1 MVKFFW
7 NRPHHSNISA
17 KKIAN
22 YLGTDQHWFCVQ
34 VIAAHT
40 ADLCHAL
47 EQWQIRTVTTCG
59 QFWDLWYS
67 EVTIHSITESKS
79 KSDSA
84 NRIWNRNRVRDR
96 EFKESKDQLANGL
109 THVVIANRRKL
120 VSFSAI
126 PLETG
131 AQWLITS
138 HLALTL
144 FTDRGWEIHCLP
156 QRLAK
161 LFFFLLLVL
170 RLSMSTFILV
180 TFNSQWRG
188 FKNLRSIIS
197 QHGILLK
204 NIILN
209 KYKLRPFL
217 ITKCDWQ
224 VIIAYWWFANLK
236 ATMQRKDT
244 FLK

>member
-1 MVKFFW
+1 M
-7 NRPHHSNISA
+7 P
-17 KKIAN
+17 
-22 YLGTDQHWFCVQ
+22 C
-34 VIAAHT
+34 
-40 ADLCHAL
+40 
-47 EQWQIRTVTTCG
+47 IRTVTDTNSDHMRSVLGLVVLRGHHPFHYRIKIEIGLRESDLESESGSRSWIQRIQRPTGKWTDPCCNRQSSKTC
-59 QFWDLWYS
+59 QLF
-67 EVTIHSITESKS
+67 
-79 KSDSA
+79 SDST
-84 NRIWNRNRVRDR
+84 WNWRPMAYHFSLGVNIIHRSRLGNSLPT
-96 EFKESKDQLANGL
+96 SK
-109 THVVIANRRKL
+109 TRKT
-120 VSFSAI
+120 I
-126 PLETG
+126 
-131 AQWLITS
+131 
-138 HLALTL
+138 
-144 FTDRGWEIHCLP
+144 
-156 QRLAK
+156 
-161 LFFFLLLVL
+161 FFLLLVL
-170 RLSMSTFILV
+170 RLSMSAFILV